1 MKAPDCVIEQEK
13 RLYDALSE
21 DKNAVIS
28 PSKLVKALGP
38 GLSEQ
43 AIRNAAFEGI
53 LPFGFGHRSSIK
65 GSKHVAIPKAAVWRW
80 FQGNIMKY
88 EDD

>member
-1 MKAPDCVIEQEK
+1 MKTPTVVLEQEK
-13 RLYDALSE
+13 RLHEALSE
-21 DKNAVIS
+21 DNNSVIS

-43 AIRNAAFEGI
+43 AIRNSAFEGI
-53 LPFGFGHRSSIK
+53 LPFGFGHRADLK

-80 FQGNIMKY
+80 FRGNGRG
-88 EDD
+88 E

>member
-1 MKAPDCVIEQEK
+1 MKAPDIVIQQEQ

-21 DKNAVIS
+21 DDRSVIS
-28 PSKLVKALGP
+28 PSKLVEALGP

-53 LPFGFGHRSSIK
+53 LPFGFGHRSDLK

-80 FQGNIMKY
+80 FQGNIMKG
-88 EDD
+88 